1 MRKCEGLLSM
11 RPTTGRNKI
20 STSVLLAILALL
32 ALLFSQSA
40 YGQDASQTT
49 NDQKIQQLMQQVQQL
64 QAQMKALQA
73 QQSNAVAAAPPPVVP
88 PAAAPAP
95 VAEPIQ
101 ETYTPPLGIKL
112 RLFGDVGFDDSTL
125 KGTTDSFYVGSL
137 DMFMTGQLTDRV
149 SALGEVLFTTSSVDN
164 SISPDVERLLLTYR
178 QNDHLKA
185 SIGRYHT
192 SIGYYDPTF
201 HRGEWFQ
208 TAIGPPFM
216 YAFDDEGGAFPLQ
229 EVGAQLSGQLPSG
242 RLGLEYIAEVGNGAN
257 HFLGAEIAQNDHDT
271 NNGKSFNLG
280 LSAHPSRFPGLDVG
294 FSVYHDYLTFAGLLP
309 NHSELIS
316 TVYVVYTNS
325 KYEILNEGEVTRH
338 VGTIDGGPG
347 TFNTPAFY
355 TQFSRG
361 FGKYRPYFRYQY
373 FNAGATDPI
382 YGNPALGLSLGRR
395 NGPSLGLRFDFNDHA
410 AVKFQYDHF
419 DFRGLETGNPY
430 AVQTSNGIVAEFSFA
445 Y

>member
-1 MRKCEGLLSM
+1 
-11 RPTTGRNKI
+11 
-20 STSVLLAILALL
+20 
-32 ALLFSQSA
+32 
-40 YGQDASQTT
+40 
-49 NDQKIQQLMQQVQQL
+49 
-64 QAQMKALQA
+64 
-73 QQSNAVAAAPPPVVP
+73 
-88 PAAAPAP
+88 
-95 VAEPIQ
+95 
-101 ETYTPPLGIKL
+101 
-112 RLFGDVGFDDSTL
+112 
-125 KGTTDSFYVGSL
+125 
-137 DMFMTGQLTDRV
+137 MFMTGQLTDRV

>member
-1 MRKCEGLLSM
+1 M

>member
-1 MRKCEGLLSM
+1 MRKCEGLLATH
-11 RPTTGRNKI
+11 PIIGRNKI
-20 STSVLLAILALL
+20 STGVLLAILTMLT
-32 ALLFSQSA
+32 LLFSQSA
-40 YGQDASQTT
+40 YGQDASQST

-73 QQSNAVAAAPPPVVP
+73 QQSNAIAPAPAPAP
-88 PAAAPAP
+88 APAAAPAP
-95 VAEPIQ
+95 APEPV
-101 ETYTPPLGIKL
+101 EEPAYTPPMGIKL

-125 KGTTDSFYVGSL
+125 KGTTDSFYAGSL
-137 DMFMTGQLTDRV
+137 DMFMTGQLTDRFSV
-149 SALGEVLFTTSSVDN
+149 LGEVLFTSDSTTNGID
-164 SISPDVERLLLTYR
+164 PDVERLLLTYR
-178 QNDHLKA
+178 QNDHLKV
-185 SIGRYHT
+185 SVGRYHA
-192 SIGYYDPTF
+192 SIGYYTPNF

-229 EVGAQLSGQLPSG
+229 EVGAEVGGQLPSG
-242 RLGLEYIAEVGNGAN
+242 KLGLEYIAEIGNGAN
-257 HFLGAEIAQNDHDT
+257 HAFGAEIAQNDHDT

-294 FSVYHDYLTFAGLLP
+294 FSVYHDYLTFDGELP

-325 KYEILNEGEVTRH
+325 KYEILNEGEVIRH
-338 VGTIDGGPG
+338 VGTIEGGPG

-355 TQFSRG
+355 TQFSRA

-410 AVKFQYDHF
+410 AVKLQYDHF
-419 DFRGLETGNPY
+419 GFRGMETNPY
-430 AVQTSNGIVAEFSFA
+430 AAQVSNGLGAEFSFA